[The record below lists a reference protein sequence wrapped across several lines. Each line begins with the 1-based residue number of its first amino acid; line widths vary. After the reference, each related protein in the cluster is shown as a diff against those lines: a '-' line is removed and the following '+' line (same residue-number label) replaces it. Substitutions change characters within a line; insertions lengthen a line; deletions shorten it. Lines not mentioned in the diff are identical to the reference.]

1 MSFRCLLAW
10 VPGDGGGFGVS
21 SPKVLSFSGN
31 SGYCAEV
38 GLGVDLPKTTSLA
51 GLASPKMNS

>member
-1 MSFRCLLAW
+1 M
-10 VPGDGGGFGVS
+10 PGDGGGFGVS